1 MRVLPTNTTTPRYN
15 NKYIRV
21 SSRNNF
27 PPIYHP
33 PPLSCVPSQ
42 TRPSPFILLRA
53 TTIVNQHCCNWTCR
67 WIFLSFS
74 PSPSASSPFL
84 FSTLRADSEAA
95 SGILSWLCPNEL
107 TQFVCVAPAEFSFVF
122 SRTLRMRNILYEAR
136 EKSKIL
142 TKKSRLS
149 SSSLVINMLL
159 SIRSYPVI
167 AVN

>member
-27 PPIYHP
+27 PPIFQ

-74 PSPSASSPFL
+74 PSPSAFPL
-84 FSTLRADSEAA
+84 FSFPLYVLTVKLLPVFCHDFVPMSWHNLCVLLLRNFHLFFRARYVCATFSTKHAKKVRYLQKNPDFLAA
-95 SGILSWLCPNEL
+95 
-107 TQFVCVAPAEFSFVF
+107 A
-122 SRTLRMRNILYEAR
+122 
-136 EKSKIL
+136 
-142 TKKSRLS
+142 
-149 SSSLVINMLL
+149 
-159 SIRSYPVI
+159 
-167 AVN
+167 